1 MIEQIHIKDVAT
13 FKDEY
18 LSDLKKVNFIYG
30 SNGSGKTTISNVIK
44 SVGEYKD
51 CELSWNGG
59 IPLST
64 LVYNKSFKDK
74 NFGTAQIPGVFTLG
88 SATKEEIAAIED
100 KKKKLENLKEKVFRI
115 IKLSKTSK
123 KNWSYYLPNSRMIV
137 GKTLN

>member
-30 SNGSGKTTISNVIK
+30 SNGSGKTTISNVIR
-44 SVGEYKD
+44 SVDEYKD

-100 KKKKLENLKEKVFRI
+100 KKKKLENLKEKGI
-115 IKLSKTSK
+115 QNQYCPK
-123 KNWSYYLPNSRMIV
+123 
-137 GKTLN
+137 

>member
-1 MIEQIHIKDVAT
+1 MIEQIHIKNVAT

-51 CELSWNGG
+51 CELSWDGG

-64 LVYNKSFKDK
+64 LVYNKSFKAK
-74 NFGTAQIPGVFTLG
+74 HRF
-88 SATKEEIAAIED
+88 S
-100 KKKKLENLKEKVFRI
+100 
-115 IKLSKTSK
+115 
-123 KNWSYYLPNSRMIV
+123 LP
-137 GKTLN
+137 LP

>member
-74 NFGTAQIPGVFTLG
+74 NFHI
-88 SATKEEIAAIED
+88 
-100 KKKKLENLKEKVFRI
+100 R
-115 IKLSKTSK
+115 LS
-123 KNWSYYLPNSRMIV
+123 Y
-137 GKTLN
+137 